1 MGTRPLGWSYAGTVS
16 GTQRSLGL
24 LLRSL
29 IVIAVATTVLAVAYV
44 VVRNP
49 GSPSTVIALTHRPP
63 VTAHTAPVLVL
74 GKGHAVMASGPAG
87 LWVARAA
94 LGGAPGR
101 LIQINT
107 TSGKAGPPHALSVSP
122 LGIAVGRDVIWVLGT
137 VPGSPLATLLRVDA
151 ATGKVTARAPL
162 AEPPSCATHLF
173 ASCYPVATGDGV
185 WVPLIRQ
192 IVHVPPSGTMAD
204 RTVPVGGHVWDLTEG
219 DHRLWA
225 LAEVALYR
233 INERTL
239 RYHRT
244 VLSQAL
250 PAGLQADHLVVDTHS
265 VWISSFA
272 RDNAQQ
278 QPPSRIVRL
287 TPGGAMP
294 KVVLSRVYPGAG
306 SLALQGGGLW
316 IDRYDGQG
324 ELDRLDETT
333 GTLTG
338 PFVVVPDDVIAI
350 AVRGTDLWILSY
362 RPTKNVRT
370 VTRVHLTAVPVN

>member
-1 MGTRPLGWSYAGTVS
+1 VS

-29 IVIAVATTVLAVAYV
+29 IVIAVATMVLVVAYV

-49 GSPSTVIALTHRPP
+49 GSPSTVIARTHRPP
-63 VTAHTAPVLVL
+63 VTAQPGDVLVL

-151 ATGKVTARAPL
+151 ASGKVTARAPL

-173 ASCYPVATGDGV
+173 ASCYPVATRDGV

-225 LAEVALYR
+225 LAEVALYK
-233 INERTL
+233 INERTFT
-239 RYHRT
+239 YDRT
-244 VLSQAL
+244 VLTQAL
-250 PAGLQADHLVVDTHS
+250 PAGLQANHVVVDDHS
-265 VWISSFA
+265 VWISSFP
-272 RDNAQQ
+272 RGDAQL
-278 QPPSRIVRL
+278 PGRIVHL
-287 TPGGAMP
+287 LPGGKMP
-294 KVVLSRVYPGAG
+294 RVVLSRVYPGAG
-306 SLALQGGGLW
+306 SLALADGGLW

-324 ELDRLDETT
+324 ELDRLDAAT
-333 GTLTG
+333 GALTG
-338 PFVVVPDDVIAI
+338 PFVVVPDDVTAI
-350 AVRGTDLWILSY
+350 AARGGDLWILSY
-362 RPTKNVRT
+362 RPTGNKRT
-370 VTRVHLTAVPVN
+370 VTRVSLTPVPSN